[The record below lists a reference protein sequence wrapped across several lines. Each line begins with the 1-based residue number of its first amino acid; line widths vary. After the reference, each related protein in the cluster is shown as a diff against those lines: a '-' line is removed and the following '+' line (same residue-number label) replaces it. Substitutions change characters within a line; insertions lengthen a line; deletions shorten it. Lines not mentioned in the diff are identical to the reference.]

1 MEESIHVKFN
11 DELTYDRKFSN
22 LEDDFADRQIGLFGV
37 SKVDKVKQ
45 SDEDLI

>member
-11 DELTYDRKFSN
+11 DELTFDRKLSD
-22 LEDDFADRQIGLFGV
+22 LEDDFVDMQIGLFDA

-45 SDEDLI
+45 SDEDLL